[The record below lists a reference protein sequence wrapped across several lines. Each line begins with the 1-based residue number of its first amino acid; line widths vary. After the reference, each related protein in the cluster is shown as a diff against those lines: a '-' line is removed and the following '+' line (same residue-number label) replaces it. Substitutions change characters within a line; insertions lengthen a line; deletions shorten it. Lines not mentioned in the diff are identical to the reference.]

1 MIHHLSGSD
10 MGNRE
15 FLIESSLDPMI
26 RSHLKEEK
34 IFKKLFKIHE
44 DNSEE
49 AVNKRTDRVFD

>member
-1 MIHHLSGSD
+1 